1 MKCRIC
7 NKEFTEK
14 RYCKPNDDIC
24 SSECYRINFWKKI
37 EVEKDNHI
45 FIKGESYSIGPENSM
60 FKGFVFSEIKD
71 FFKGYEIYR
80 VKKRVHPLI
89 EVGGEFSLFG
99 YKEFFSFINV
109 KK

>member
-24 SSECYRINFWKKI
+24 SSECYRINFWKEI
-37 EVEKDNHI
+37 EAEKDDHL

-60 FKGFVFSEIKD
+60 FKGFGGQHFKIRLNTGETIETSNLWHQGVIPDEFKESLKD
-71 FFKGYEIYR
+71 NA
-80 VKKRVHPLI
+80 
-89 EVGGEFSLFG
+89 EF
-99 YKEFFSFINV
+99 I
-109 KK
+109 